1 MIVVLTNYYLME
13 LPNSVGVTRAPVT
26 SCLQI
31 FISQKNIIKVSS
43 SHLPSWS
50 PLMVLVG
57 PTKTVT

>member
-1 MIVVLTNYYLME
+1 MIVALTNYYLNE
-13 LPNSVGVTRAPVT
+13 FPSSVGVTRASVT

-31 FISQKNIIKVSS
+31 IIGQKNIIKVSS

-50 PLMVLVG
+50 PLMVWVG